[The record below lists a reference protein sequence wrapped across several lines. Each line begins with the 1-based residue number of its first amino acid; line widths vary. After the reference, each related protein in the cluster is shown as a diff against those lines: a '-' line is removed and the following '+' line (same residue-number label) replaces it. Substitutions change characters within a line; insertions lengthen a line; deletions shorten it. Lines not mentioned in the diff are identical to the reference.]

1 MSEVKFVLSLFSFI
15 ITELQMRNCDKNA
28 MTSTLYVEKVWKD
41 AKTRLDKGGWANYI
55 EEW

>member
-28 MTSTLYVEKVWKD
+28 MTFTLYVEKVWKD
-41 AKTRLDKGGWANYI
+41 AKTRLDKGGWAKYI
-55 EEW
+55 EKW